1 MIQYELKM
9 KKKSKLASKEDI
21 AKMAGSKAIQML
33 FNLVS
38 IGPRI
43 ILRSAF
49 QLLRANIITRLLSV
63 IFLIVI
69 DVFSLVKG
77 RISRKQFVLNIGM
90 ALMLL
95 VGGTAG
101 WNLGTAA
108 INEILIENVILGLV
122 GGILGA
128 GILGAVLGT
137 IWEKVIGLF
146 VVDDAHEMMCVL
158 NQEFNEM
165 ICEFNLDNTAAEQ
178 LVDEIEIDTKT
189 LRSIFSSKTRQET
202 CREILNP
209 YFNQK
214 VEI

>member
-1 MIQYELKM
+1 M